1 MQNRA
6 GKLKQENCAR
16 LRGVG
21 LKPARRT
28 ACRWFRHQSRLNWVK
43 LSSGAGFFRRAGQV
57 AMQQSRGKRMKI
69 DIERFGLKE
78 VPVDPETL
86 FTFAEGLAGFENCKR
101 FKIFHEEGLSSV
113 FWLQSMDNADVM
125 FPIVAPEVLELE
137 YQIELSDADCALL
150 GLESSDDAAVV
161 IIVYRD
167 DAASGKIAANT
178 RSPLI
183 LNLKTRQGMQKI
195 LQEMHSTL
203 LYRAR

>member
-1 MQNRA
+1 
-6 GKLKQENCAR
+6 
-16 LRGVG
+16 
-21 LKPARRT
+21 
-28 ACRWFRHQSRLNWVK
+28 
-43 LSSGAGFFRRAGQV
+43 
-57 AMQQSRGKRMKI
+57 MKI